1 MGVRSPRGLKPVSS
15 GASCSQPCGAVRVT
29 TTEGRGFEPLRACA
43 QRFSRP
49 PPYQLGLALPIAPRN
64 LRGSALA
71 GSPFSVRE
79 LLWLQTDVIGRRVVI
94 ELNRVGYQRGP
105 LEPYGHTLRCAAGK
119 AQNLPNGR
127 RLGVDVGL
135 AVPRESRSQGPL
147 HVGKVTCGLGVGA

>member
-15 GASCSQPCGAVRVT
+15 GASWSHRCRAVRVT
-29 TTEGRGFEPLRACA
+29 PTEGRGFEPLRACA

-79 LLWLQTDVIGRRVVI
+79 LVWPQTDVIGRRVVI
-94 ELNRVGYQRGP
+94 ELTRAGYQRGP
-105 LEPYGHTLRCAAGK
+105 LELRGHTLRCAAGN
-119 AQNLPNGR
+119 AQDLPDGR
-127 RLGVDVGL
+127 PLGVDVG
-135 AVPRESRSQGPL
+135 
-147 HVGKVTCGLGVGA
+147 